1 MNLKKTIVLAAVL
14 AAGALYL
21 TKIEMPQREFEVGQR
36 MAFSKLKEAE
46 ISGLDITRLDGDEQ
60 HYKLVRTPT
69 KEAAIT
75 EAGRATISSDSW
87 SIAGISGAVVDGQ
100 QLKGVIDGL
109 SRLNVEGPLEEQ
121 GLDSDLSV
129 YGLDK
134 PVLTIVVHEA
144 GDRSTEVAFGKRS
157 EYLGKRYVKVSGR
170 SGVFLVD
177 DAAFGALNKSRSDI
191 RSKTPFGFST
201 ADVRELKLASF
212 SATVRLQ
219 QPVVGEWKIV
229 EPREL
234 AASSEAVGDL
244 LKTIQSMSVSDFI
257 DGEGSRRDSYGFGK
271 PRIKIF
277 LTFRDGIEPK
287 QVEYQLANK
296 NAETGEPDDLY
307 WLTSQS
313 DTIFKLKDDPSA
325 RLVKNVDDLRERQIV
340 RLSVAEIAR
349 VVSSGEG
356 ITPVDIATKGV
367 AWTVNGKDSDP
378 EFTEQLL
385 KDIGGLQA
393 DEFPV
398 VVPPN
403 AFDRPFLVLSVSK
416 ASGDKGVITLSVG
429 AETKGAKG
437 DAMRFVRSSASDTV
451 YLIRDVEAKRLV
463 PHEEV
468 LLPRVTPSPAPAN

>member
-1 MNLKKTIVLAAVL
+1 MNLKKTMVLAALL
-14 AAGALYL
+14 AAGVLYL
-21 TKIEMPQREFEVGQR
+21 TKIEMPQREFEAGQR

-46 ISGLDITRLDGDEQ
+46 ISGLDVTRREGEEQ
-60 HYKLVRTPT
+60 RYELVRRAT
-69 KEAAIT
+69 KAASIT
-75 EAGRATISSDSW
+75 ESGSGAISADSW
-87 SIAGISGAVVDGQ
+87 SIAGISGSVVDAQ
-100 QLKGVIDGL
+100 QLKSLIDGL
-109 SRLNVEGPLEEQ
+109 SQLNVEGPLEEQ

-144 GDRSTEVAFGKRS
+144 GDRSTEVAFGKKS

-170 SGVFLVD
+170 PGIFLVD
-177 DAAFGALNKSRSDI
+177 DAAFAALNKSKSDI

-201 ADVRELKLASF
+201 SDVRELKLASF
-212 SATVRLQ
+212 QATIRLE

-229 EPREL
+229 EPRQL

-244 LKTIQSMSVSDFI
+244 LKTIQSLSVSEFI
-257 DGEGSRRDSYGFGK
+257 DGEDSRRSSYGFSK

-277 LTFRDGIEPK
+277 VTFRDGVEPK

-307 WLTSQS
+307 WMTSKS
-313 DTIFKLKDDPSA
+313 DTIFKLKDDPSV

-340 RLSVAEIAR
+340 RLSVSDIAR

-356 ITPVDIATKGV
+356 VTPVDVVAKGV

-385 KDIGGLQA
+385 KDIGGLRA
-393 DEFPV
+393 DEFPGS
-398 VVPPN
+398 VPAN
-403 AFDRPFLVLSVSK
+403 AFERPYLVLSISK
-416 ASGDKGVITLSVG
+416 SSGDKAIITLTVG

-437 DAMRFVRSSASDTV
+437 EVMRFVRSSASDTV
-451 YLIRDVEAKRLV
+451 YLIRDVEAKRIV
-463 PHEEV
+463 PHEEA
-468 LLPRVTPSPAPAN
+468 LMPRTTPSPAPAN